1 MKKKKFSTELAYVLA
16 TLILAFGTAMM
27 TKANFGV
34 SMVVAPAYLLHLKL
48 SEIWSFVTFG
58 VAEYMLQAF
67 LLIVLCIIMRKFK
80 ISYLF
85 SFFTAV
91 FYGLSLDLSLRLLS
105 YIPCEKM
112 MVRIIFFVI
121 GVPLVSLGVSL
132 FFHTY
137 ISPEAYELFVKE
149 VSKKTHKDINKFKTG
164 YDCVSCVVSI
174 IMSFCFFGLF
184 KFEGV
189 NIGTVI
195 CALINGK
202 IIGVI
207 SKFLEKRFDFKDS
220 LPLRKYFQK
229 DEETEISND

>member
-1 MKKKKFSTELAYVLA
+1 MKKKKFPAELAYVLA

-48 SEIWSFVTFG
+48 SQYWSFITFG

-67 LLIVLCIIMRKFK
+67 LLIVLCIVMKKFK
-80 ISYLF
+80 VSYLF

-91 FYGLSLDLSLRLLS
+91 FYGLSLDLSLWTLS
-105 YIPCEKM
+105 FIPCEKIA
-112 MVRIIFFVI
+112 VRIVLFVI
-121 GVPLVSLGVSL
+121 GLPLVSLGVSL

-137 ISPEAYELFVKE
+137 IPPEAYELFVKE
-149 VSKKTHKDINKFKTG
+149 ISAKTHKDINKFKTG
-164 YDCVSCVVSI
+164 YDCVSCVISI

-189 NIGTVI
+189 NVGTVI

-202 IIGVI
+202 IIGMI
-207 SKFLEKRFDFKDS
+207 SKFLEKKFEFKDS
-220 LPLRKYFQK
+220 LPLRKLFQK
-229 DEETEISND
+229 NEQSEGTK